1 MVPKLRRC
9 NDARLDKRSA
19 YVVIPPPP
27 PVYLPHRQGEILSQQ

>member
-19 YVVIPPPP
+19 CVVAPP

>member
-1 MVPKLRRC
+1 MVPKLRRY

-27 PVYLPHRQGEILSQQ
+27 VYLPHRQGEILSQQ